1 MAADGHAM
9 TSRHDG
15 ATVRSG
21 ALANVLRAIYGRAPV
36 DAVCRDVG
44 LDPALASQRDARVPY
59 RQLAELFDA
68 AARRTGDPW
77 FGLHVG
83 ASVDPR
89 SFELVGYLTHT
100 ADTLGQA
107 FEVLARYLPLW
118 TTCARFH
125 VERSRTGMEVVWIY
139 SDPAADSWRHD
150 CEMTLAAA
158 IGVGG
163 LLQAGRWRPRD
174 VHFRHPTP
182 EDTSGHT
189 RILRAPVR
197 FAKPHNRF
205 VCDAAACDVPMATA
219 DPVLHAMLR
228 DLADSQL
235 AALPVQSSPLDDVAG
250 VIASLLP
257 SGDAQISRVARTLG
271 IGTRTLQRRLIASG
285 ATFRGLLNTVRH
297 ERATRELVESER
309 SINEIATRLGYA
321 APSELTRAF
330 RRWTGMGPG
339 AYRRTHRRL

>member
-1 MAADGHAM
+1 MAADAKD
-9 TSRHDG
+9 TIRDG
-15 ATVRSG
+15 ATVRSV
-21 ALANVLRAIYGRAPV
+21 ALANVLRAVYGRASV
-36 DAVCRDVG
+36 DVVCRDVG
-44 LDPALASQRDARVPY
+44 LDPAIASQRDARVPY
-59 RQLAELFDA
+59 RQLAALFDA

-89 SFELVGYLTHT
+89 SFELVGYLAHT
-100 ADTLGQA
+100 ADTLGQS

-125 VERSRTGMEVVWIY
+125 VERSRLGMEVVWTY
-139 SDPAADSWRHD
+139 ADPESDSWRHD
-150 CEMTLAAA
+150 CEMTMTAA

-163 LLQAGRWRPRD
+163 LFQAGRWRPRD

-197 FAKPHNRF
+197 FARPHNRF
-205 VCDAAACDVPMATA
+205 VCEAGACDVPMASA
-219 DPVLHAMLR
+219 DPVLHALLR
-228 DLADSQL
+228 DLADTQL
-235 AALPVQSSPLDDVAG
+235 AGLPVQASPLDDVAE
-250 VIASLLP
+250 VIATLLP

-271 IGTRTLQRRLIASG
+271 IGARTLQRRLIARG
-285 ATFRGLLNTVRH
+285 VTFRDLLNTVRR
-297 ERATRELVESER
+297 ERATRELVDSSR
-309 SINEIATRLGYA
+309 SINEIASRLGYA

-330 RRWTGMGPG
+330 RRWTGVGPA
-339 AYRRTHRRL
+339 AYRRAHRRL